1 MYKVVKKKKIFNYGI
16 GFFIL
21 LILLIIAKAAMP
33 YVLPVDSGVTYSNNQ
48 VSEREGLLLNF
59 IDSKLTNKEGGI
71 KTNYK
76 NIKSEG
82 DITKGDAV
90 LSESEGMMLLY
101 YLERDD
107 QESFNKTLKYIEDYM
122 ILPNHLVSWRVTG
135 TEKTKTSATID
146 DLRIVKSLLLA
157 NERWVDFKYRKL
169 AISISRAIKEDLLDQ
184 SLLSD
189 FNDGYNKSDVT
200 TLCYIDLPTMKYLSN
215 IDYNWK
221 KIYGAS
227 LKLLDGGY
235 ISNEV
240 PLYRKAYDRKT
251 RKYDDENVDTLLSLI
266 CILNKA
272 EVSQDV
278 STSVNWLTEK
288 LKKDGAIYA
297 TYNPSTGKGTSDIQ
311 STSIYSLLVR
321 IGSKTGNQ
329 DLYNIALKKLKEF
342 QVMDKNSA
350 IYGGY
355 GDTKT
360 LQVYSF
366 DNLNALLAYRDI
378 R

>member
-1 MYKVVKKKKIFNYGI
+1 MKNRGIFSYGI
-16 GFFIL
+16 GFVIL
-21 LILLIIAKAAMP
+21 LILLIITKISIP
-33 YVLPVDSGVTYSNNQ
+33 YVLPIDSGVKYSNNK
-48 VSEREGLLLNF
+48 VSEREELLINF
-59 IDSKLTNKEGGI
+59 IDTKLTNKDGGI

-107 QESFNKTLKYIEDYM
+107 IESFNKTLKYIEDYM
-122 ILPNHLVSWRVTG
+122 ILPSHLISWRVTG

-146 DLRIVKSLLLA
+146 DLRIVKALLLA
-157 NERWVDFKYRKL
+157 NERWGDFKYRKL
-169 AISISRAIKEDLLDQ
+169 AISISRAINEDLLDD

-189 FNDGYNKSDVT
+189 FNDGYNKSDIT

-215 IDYNWK
+215 INYNWK
-221 KIYGAS
+221 KTYSAS
-227 LKLLDGGY
+227 LKLLDDGY
-235 ISNEV
+235 ISSEV
-240 PLYRKAYDRKT
+240 PLYRKSYNRKT
-251 RKYDDENVDTLLSLI
+251 RKYDNENVDTLLSLI

-288 LKKDGAIYA
+288 FKKDGAIYS
-297 TYNPSTGKGTSDIQ
+297 TYNQSTGIEVSDVQ
-311 STSIYSLLVR
+311 STSIYGLLVR

-329 DLYNIALKKLKEF
+329 DLYNMALKKLKEF
-342 QVMDKNSA
+342 QIMNKNSV

-378 R
+378 K

>member
-1 MYKVVKKKKIFNYGI
+1 MKKLRIFNYGI

-21 LILLIIAKAAMP
+21 LILLIIAKISIP
-33 YVLPVDSGVTYSNNQ
+33 YVLPIDSGVTYINNK
-48 VSEREGLLLNF
+48 VSEREEILLNF
-59 IDSKLTNKEGGI
+59 IDTKLTNKDGGI

-76 NIKSEG
+76 NVKSEG

-101 YLERDD
+101 HLERDD
-107 QESFNKTLKYIEDYM
+107 KESFNKTLKYIEDYM
-122 ILPNHLVSWRVTG
+122 VLPNHLISWRVTG

-146 DLRIVKSLLLA
+146 DLRIVKALLLA
-157 NERWVDFKYRKL
+157 NERWGDFKYRKL
-169 AISISRAIKEDLLDQ
+169 AISISRAINEDLEDN

-189 FNDGYNKSDVT
+189 FNDGYNKSDIT

-221 KIYGAS
+221 KIYSAS

-240 PLYRKAYDRKT
+240 PLYRKSYDRKT
-251 RKYDDENVDTLLSLI
+251 RKYDSENIDTLLSLI

-278 STSVNWLTEK
+278 STSVNWLAEK
-288 LKKDGAIYA
+288 FKKDGAIYA
-297 TYNPSTGKGTSDIQ
+297 TYDQSTGKKNSDIE
-311 STSIYSLLVR
+311 STSIYGLLVR
-321 IGSKTGNQ
+321 IASKTGNQ
-329 DLYNIALKKLKEF
+329 DLYNMALKKLKEF

-366 DNLNALLAYRDI
+366 DNLNALLAYRNVK
-378 R
+378 

>member
-1 MYKVVKKKKIFNYGI
+1 MKKRKIFNYGI
-16 GFFIL
+16 GFFII
-21 LILLIIAKAAMP
+21 LILLIIAKIAIP
-33 YVLPVDSGVTYSNNQ
+33 YVLPIDSGVTYSNNK
-48 VSEREGLLLNF
+48 VSEREEILLNF
-59 IDSKLTNKEGGI
+59 IDTKLTNKDGGI

-76 NIKSEG
+76 NVKSEG

-107 QESFNKTLKYIEDYM
+107 KESFNKTLKYIEDYM
-122 ILPNHLVSWRVTG
+122 ILSNHLISWRVTG
-135 TEKTKTSATID
+135 AEKTKTSATID
-146 DLRIVKSLLLA
+146 DLRIVKALLLA
-157 NERWVDFKYRKL
+157 NERWGDFKYRKL
-169 AISISRAIKEDLLDQ
+169 AISISRAINEDLEDN

-189 FNDGYNKSDVT
+189 FNDGHNKSDIT

-235 ISNEV
+235 ISNTV
-240 PLYRKAYDRKT
+240 PLYRKSYDRKT
-251 RKYDDENVDTLLSLI
+251 RKYDSDNIDTLLSLI

-288 LKKDGAIYA
+288 FKSDGAIYA
-297 TYNPSTGKGTSDIQ
+297 TYDPITGKEISDIQ
-311 STSIYSLLVR
+311 STSIYGLLVR

-329 DLYNIALKKLKEF
+329 DLYNMALKKLKEF
-342 QVMDKNSA
+342 QVMDKNSV

-366 DNLNALLAYRDI
+366 DNLNALLAYRNVK
-378 R
+378 